1 MQIKTVSLQMGRV
14 TQFTSLRFTST
25 GTKMTEILSNKAL
38 EKAILDGE
46 TTIKITSK
54 RILTACIMAERCG
67 FDKANIGQ
75 FINLVQAAQHDWYVR
90 KTPDYV
96 IGLLNDK
103 GKPYR
108 THVNLTV
115 LANTLRIIQLMD
127 GLHAR
132 VHMHQDDN
140 GNYTGEADITTF
152 V

>member
-1 MQIKTVSLQMGRV
+1 
-14 TQFTSLRFTST
+14 
-25 GTKMTEILSNKAL
+25 MTEILSNKAL

-67 FDKANIGQ
+67 FDKTSIGQ

-90 KTPDYV
+90 HNPDYV
-96 IGLLNDK
+96 IGLLNDR
-103 GKPYR
+103 GKSYR
-108 THVNLTV
+108 THINLTI
-115 LANTLRIIQLMD
+115 LANTLRIIQMMD
-127 GLHAR
+127 NLHAR
-132 VHMHQDDN
+132 MHIHQDDN